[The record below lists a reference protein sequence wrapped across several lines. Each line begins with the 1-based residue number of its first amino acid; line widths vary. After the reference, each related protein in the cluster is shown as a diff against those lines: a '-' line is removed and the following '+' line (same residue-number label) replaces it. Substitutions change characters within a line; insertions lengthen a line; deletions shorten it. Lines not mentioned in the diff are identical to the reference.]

1 MKTLTNIKGE
11 QLIISPN
18 FQDNT
23 FEIQKNGVTWR
34 TTEMTE
40 DEFKSCLNN
49 SGQDWQNY
57 LNNSDDYY
65 LV

>member
-1 MKTLTNIKGE
+1 MTNIKGE

-23 FEIQKNGVTWR
+23 FEIQKNGVNWR
-34 TTEMTE
+34 TIEMN
-40 DEFKSCLNN
+40 DEEFASCLNN